1 MASKPQISE
10 ITQTQSNIPEWAQ
23 PYAAQMMGQAAAL
36 TDLNKN
42 PWQQYQGQRF
52 ANINPLQQQYM
63 SGVAQLTPSKNFG
76 AANNL
81 TGIAALGGLDSGKF
95 TDEGVASSYMSP
107 YMQNVVNTQKDEA
120 MRDFGRQFSNYG
132 AQASRFGGLGG
143 SRGAL
148 AMSEGQR
155 NLQNSLQGIQAR
167 GLQDAYSSA
176 QNMFNTDQAR
186 RMQGLGLAMQGGQQ
200 LGALGEAEFN
210 QGLNALNAQRTAG
223 QDLNAYE
230 QKKYD
235 ANYQD
240 FIDMMND
247 PYKRIG
253 FMSDIVRGQPGGAQ
267 TMTRYT
273 RGPNNAAVNANT
285 AAGVAQLAFGG

>member
-10 ITQTQSNIPEWAQ
+10 VTTTQSNIPDWAV
-23 PYAAQMMGQAAAL
+23 PYATTMLGQAAAL
-36 TDLNKN
+36 TDINQN

-52 ANINPLQQQYM
+52 ANINPLQKQYM
-63 SGVAQLTPSKNFG
+63 SGVSQLAPSKNFG

-95 TDEGVASSYMSP
+95 TDEGVAQSYMSP

-167 GLQDAYSSA
+167 GLQDAYTSA
-176 QNMFNTDQAR
+176 QNMFTQDQAR

-210 QGLNALNAQRTAG
+210 QGLNALNAQRQAG
-223 QDLNAYE
+223 MDLSGLE
-230 QKKYD
+230 QKKLD
-235 ANYQD
+235 AQYQD

-247 PYKRIG
+247 PYKRLG
-253 FMSDIVRGQPGGAQ
+253 FMSDILRGQPAGAS

-273 RGPNNAAVNANT
+273 RGPNNAAINANT
-285 AAGVAQLAFGG
+285 GLGVAQLAFGG